1 MCSYQAITPGGPV
14 AVLGP
19 PAAQGQAGGGL
30 GEDPAE
36 GDLLLRLPPAEV
48 PPQDGHAEQQLVEIF
63 TESANRVRFRQL
75 SYIILDMDNHLGL
88 SFSSII
94 DNYLRLS

>member
-63 TESANRVRFRQL
+63 TESVNRQL
-75 SYIILDMDNHLGL
+75 SYIILDMDNHIGL

>member
-1 MCSYQAITPGGPV
+1 M
-14 AVLGP
+14 LGP

-63 TESANRVRFRQL
+63 TESVNRQL